1 MAKQVIQ
8 KVIPSDP
15 DLMPDIEEFVLESV
29 KHLNLSDDKLNNLTL
44 SVAEASSNSIV
55 HGNKGDLNKKVYITI
70 EIDEEF
76 LTIKLKDE
84 GEGFDPKK
92 IPDPT
97 APENIL
103 KDSGRGI
110 HIMKS
115 FLEDLRFD
123 FSKSGTEITLV
134 LRIND

>member
-8 KVIPSDP
+8 KVVPSDP
-15 DLMPDIEEFVLESV
+15 DLMPDIEAFVLESV
-29 KHLNLSDDKLNNLTL
+29 KHLNLSEDKLNNLTL

-70 EIDEEF
+70 EIDEEL